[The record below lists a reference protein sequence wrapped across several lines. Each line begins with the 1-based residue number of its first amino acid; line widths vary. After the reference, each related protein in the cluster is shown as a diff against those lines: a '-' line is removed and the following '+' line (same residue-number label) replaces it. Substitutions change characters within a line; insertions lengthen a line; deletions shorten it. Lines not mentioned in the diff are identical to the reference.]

1 MIILGFSKS
10 IKARLHGNLQE
21 ECNLLLKKLIIS
33 IYELDE
39 CYRDECT
46 SIKYILSYRLLL
58 PGDWLEETNRRIN
71 NSITFVI
78 RSSTM
83 MHNRPHFK
91 VIIRGK
97 GAGLYSLET
106 LQPIQTSIEKGDEEE
121 LLAWAREH
129 RSDML
134 DVWNMFTGNRIIV
147 E

>member
-1 MIILGFSKS
+1 MGFAKT
-10 IKARLHGNLQE
+10 IKTRLYGNLQE
-21 ECNLLLKKLIIS
+21 EYDLLLKKLIIS

-46 SIKYILSYRLLL
+46 PKKYILSYRRLL

-71 NSITFVI
+71 NTITFVI

-83 MHNRPHFK
+83 KHNKPHFK

-97 GAGLYSLET
+97 GTGLYSLET

-129 RSDML
+129 RSDMF
-134 DVWNMFTGNRIIV
+134 DVWNMFTGHRIIV